1 VNSLFDLSAVLG
13 WVILIAALALAAYML
28 GMPRVWIGI
37 GALLLLGV
45 AIVASARHSKPKA

>member
-1 VNSLFDLSAVLG
+1 MNSLFNLSAVLG